1 MRDFEMGE
9 WVNISDFKRERK
21 KHSTLN
27 IQHSMFKW
35 IAFNQIQTS
44 MNQSEHY
51 LLSVEY

>member
-9 WVNISDFKRERK
+9 WVNISDFEKERVNK
-21 KHSTLN
+21 
-27 IQHSMFKW
+27 HSMFKW
-35 IAFNQIQTS
+35 IAFYKIQIS